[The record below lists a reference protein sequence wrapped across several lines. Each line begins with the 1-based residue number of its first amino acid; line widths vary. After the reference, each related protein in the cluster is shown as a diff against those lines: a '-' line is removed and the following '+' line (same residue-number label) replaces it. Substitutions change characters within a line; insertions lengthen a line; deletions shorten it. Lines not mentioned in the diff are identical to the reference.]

1 MMTVGGWGAAARRW
15 PLPPSSST
23 SSPWTTFTTCWAGVS
38 DVRTSCPTALS
49 FTRSMKARTTLK
61 LTSASRSA
69 TRTSRSASWMFSSD
83 SRPRPPSLSKM
94 VCSLVLRES
103 SMGTPTLREHQS
115 KINETAGARR
125 LPAAGRNELHRRPAP
140 LIDPDIDLIEDPAL
154 GKPDSRRGL
163 GDVEPRD
170 LGEHRL
176 IPGRGAF
183 RYGHV
188 HLHRHRL
195 RRHPHL
201 AHGVPEAS
209 VGQHRVRVVEGVGL
223 VAERNRLARASGTRR
238 HDHEGPV
245 GVRPDDEHRGLWV
258 RAAQSG
264 GAHLRGS
271 RAPRPKRQQ
280 ETVG

>member
-1 MMTVGGWGAAARRW
+1 MSMMTVGGCDAIVSRC
-15 PLPPSSST
+15 PLPPSNST
-23 SSPWTTFTTCWAGVS
+23 SSPCTTFTTCCAGVS
-38 DVRTSCPTALS
+38 DVRTSWPTALS

-140 LIDPDIDLIEDPAL
+140 LIDPDIDLIEDPSL
-154 GKPDSRRGL
+154 GNPEPRRRF
-163 GDVEPRD
+163 GDVEPRG

-176 IPGRGAF
+176 IPGRASL
-183 RYGHV
+183 RCRHV

-201 AHGVPEAS
+201 AHGVPEARI
-209 VGQHRVRVVEGVGL
+209 GQHRVRVVEGVGL
-223 VAERNRLARASGTRR
+223 VAEGNRLA
-238 HDHEGPV
+238 
-245 GVRPDDEHRGLWV
+245 
-258 RAAQSG
+258 
-264 GAHLRGS
+264 
-271 RAPRPKRQQ
+271 
-280 ETVG
+280 

>member
-1 MMTVGGWGAAARRW
+1 MSMMTVGGCDAIVSRC
-15 PLPPSSST
+15 PLPPSNST
-23 SSPWTTFTTCWAGVS
+23 SSPCTTFTTCCAGVS
-38 DVRTSCPTALS
+38 DVRTSWPTALS

-176 IPGRGAF
+176 LASRDAF
-183 RYGHV
+183 RYGQV

-195 RRHPHL
+195 GRHPQP
-201 AHGVPEAS
+201 APGVPDARH
-209 VGQHRVRVVEGVGL
+209 GQHPGRVVWGVAL
-223 VAERNRLARASGTRR
+223 VSAGK
-238 HDHEGPV
+238 
-245 GVRPDDEHRGLWV
+245 RP
-258 RAAQSG
+258 
-264 GAHLRGS
+264 
-271 RAPRPKRQQ
+271 
-280 ETVG
+280 